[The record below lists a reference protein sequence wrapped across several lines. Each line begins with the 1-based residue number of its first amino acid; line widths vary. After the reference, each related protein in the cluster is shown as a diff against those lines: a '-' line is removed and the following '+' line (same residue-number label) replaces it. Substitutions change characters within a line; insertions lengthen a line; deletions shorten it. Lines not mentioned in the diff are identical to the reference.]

1 MRWITLLFVLAC
13 AFPLHAEDFQ
23 KCRGEGG
30 TTAYRSKGC
39 LSGETLVAVLEPVAD
54 PPQAQ
59 RRVAAESPSSQ
70 SRTAQRSKRSRSNR
84 AYASHSSDKSRS
96 KRSRSRKDPCR
107 SAKKA
112 RDDFQR
118 RRGIKIT
125 MDELSRWSHRVYDA
139 CK

>member
-1 MRWITLLFVLAC
+1 MRWIPLLFALAC
-13 AFPLHAEDFQ
+13 TLPLHAEDFQ
-23 KCRGEGG
+23 KCLGEGG
-30 TTAYRSKGC
+30 ATAYRSKGC

-59 RRVAAESPSSQ
+59 RRVDAESQPRQ
-70 SRTAQRSKRSRSNR
+70 SRTARKSKRQTSRKARNG
-84 AYASHSSDKSRS
+84 
-96 KRSRSRKDPCR
+96 KRSSRKDPCR
-107 SAKKA
+107 SAKQA
-112 RDDFQR
+112 RDDFRR